1 LLKVDQPQDIVQA
14 LASYGEILNRP
25 VQKPFV
31 ITGYDKKWD
40 LYPGNHIRLP
50 AGAYKITLPNF
61 PGVDTT
67 SLRTEDL
74 EVAPGHTTTVNVSVK
89 DSKMSV
95 ERSIS
100 QN

>member
-1 LLKVDQPQDIVQA
+1 VDQPQDIVQA

-31 ITGYDKKWD
+31 ITGYDKKLD
-40 LYPGNHIRLP
+40 LYPGNPIRLP
-50 AGAYKITLPNF
+50 AGLYRITLPNL
-61 PGVDTT
+61 PGVDTS
-67 SLRTEDL
+67 SLRAEDF
-74 EVAPGHTTTVNVSVK
+74 EVAPGQTTTVNVSVTDGK
-89 DSKMSV
+89 VSV